1 MITFNGVTKAYG
13 NYRALSDISLN
24 IRKGEMAFMT
34 GPSGAGKTTLLK
46 LIYLA
51 ERPDTG
57 NIIIAG
63 YNTATL
69 KEKSVP
75 FLRRNIGVVF
85 QDFRLLHNKT
95 VYDNI
100 ALALRIRGIA
110 QGEIKNRVDN
120 VLKLVGL
127 RHKAEG
133 YPLSLSGGESQRIAI
148 ARAVVGEP
156 TVLLADEPTGNLD
169 YDNSISIMDIF
180 REINAKGT
188 TIFIGTHNHD
198 LFRNTGL
205 RILKLNEG
213 SLAGEGVG

>member
-100 ALALRIRGIA
+100 ALALR
-110 QGEIKNRVDN
+110 
-120 VLKLVGL
+120 
-127 RHKAEG
+127 
-133 YPLSLSGGESQRIAI
+133 
-148 ARAVVGEP
+148 
-156 TVLLADEPTGNLD
+156 
-169 YDNSISIMDIF
+169 
-180 REINAKGT
+180 
-188 TIFIGTHNHD
+188 
-198 LFRNTGL
+198 
-205 RILKLNEG
+205 
-213 SLAGEGVG
+213 